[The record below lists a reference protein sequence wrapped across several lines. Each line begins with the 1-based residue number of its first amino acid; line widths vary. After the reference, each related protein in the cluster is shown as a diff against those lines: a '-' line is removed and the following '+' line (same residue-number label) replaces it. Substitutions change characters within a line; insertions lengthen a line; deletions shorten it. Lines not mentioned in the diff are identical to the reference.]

1 MISEVV
7 ADVHLLNLTILVLAL
22 NKDVFKEVII
32 VLLHL
37 VVRHIGQVGTIS
49 CLCGILEEIK

>member
-49 CLCGILEEIK
+49 CLGRILGEIK